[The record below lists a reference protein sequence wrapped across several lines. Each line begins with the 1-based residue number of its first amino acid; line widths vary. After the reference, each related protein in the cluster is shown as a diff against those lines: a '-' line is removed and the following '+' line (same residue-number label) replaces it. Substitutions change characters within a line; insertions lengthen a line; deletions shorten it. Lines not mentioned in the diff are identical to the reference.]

1 MSCGWKLNVQQFSLS
16 CQESLYS
23 SPGEHGFS
31 RHRVTEPG
39 VSWENRCFTVTIFV
53 HFGKVLRSSRS
64 VFTIRTGSC
73 RAAELQHETIP
84 VQRNVT
90 LSSDQF
96 SGEPLYPWQDPDM
109 QAAMLNE
116 LRTVPEAGKQRCIS
130 CPHDSDDLIAES
142 HILLRGF
149 YHKMIQLAAWCFGGA
164 LINDQQAGGCV
175 QDGATSR
182 G

>member
-1 MSCGWKLNVQQFSLS
+1 M
-16 CQESLYS
+16 YS
-23 SPGEHGFS
+23 SPGENGFS
-31 RHRVTEPG
+31 RDRVTEPG

-142 HILLRGF
+142 HIGGLFLGSKNPDRLAKSARSWFLVWQTKIRMLGWASQLRLGAILEPT
-149 YHKMIQLAAWCFGGA
+149 IQLSCPYRFE
-164 LINDQQAGGCV
+164 
-175 QDGATSR
+175 
-182 G
+182 